1 MPTKRGFDATIYP
14 KAAERSQPFT
24 AERSQPFTMEGHPS
38 GRMVTLPPNGAACGF
53 GAALV
58 TLRNIQHLVF
68 HWCAT
73 QLLPDTS
80 ATMLGTFLPAELK
93 SQVTAL

>member
-1 MPTKRGFDATIYP
+1 
-14 KAAERSQPFT
+14 
-24 AERSQPFTMEGHPS
+24 
-38 GRMVTLPPNGAACGF
+38 
-53 GAALV
+53 LV